1 MEKQMKEKAKLS
13 KILALVMCLML
24 TLTMFS
30 TYSFASITQDTDT
43 ANIIVN
49 GVEAGV
55 KVSAYQL
62 TTVNYD
68 YTADQPESTP
78 YEWVPEIETLVQ
90 AIDSSYVG
98 TNGINN
104 FVTAITTGDTAENAK
119 SFYSK
124 LAAAIRGADIVA
136 TKEATVTGSP
146 TFPITTNGSVT
157 LEGLEMG
164 TYLVL
169 IENGYKVYTPSVVN
183 LTPEFKTDTWV
194 LEDKELEIKS
204 SDPSITKT
212 VTNDTL
218 DKDNYGTND
227 TISFKIV
234 ADVPKYI
241 STSTSTGFF
250 ISDNLSDG
258 LTLIEDSI
266 KVYGQRGLAE
276 KEEIKIENGAR
287 GQDSTGG
294 RLYLNLERPDEAQTP
309 VDFMINF
316 VYEQISSY
324 DKIIVEYTAKLSQD
338 ATTVVGSTG
347 NTNTAYLDYS
357 NNPYGE
363 ELQTQT
369 DTNKV
374 YTYGMEIT
382 KTDMEES
389 AIPNGG
395 AEFTLSLNDEVLYFV
410 KTADGTYYLANEGD
424 ADGQATTNLVVDN
437 NSKLRIY
444 GLDTGTYSLTET
456 KAPDG
461 YYKATTPKTITI
473 TDEADGIDGILD
485 DGDGTGIYKANF
497 QNSSEFQ
504 LPVTG
509 GMGTVIF
516 AAGGI
521 VFIGLGIL
529 LLTVVVKKNRK

>member
-1 MEKQMKEKAKLS
+1 MKEKTKLS
-13 KILALVMCLML
+13 KIVALVMCLML

-68 YTADQPESTP
+68 YTADQPQSTP
-78 YEWVPEIETLVQ
+78 YSWVPQIETLVQ
-90 AIDSSYVG
+90 AINSNYVG
-98 TNGINN
+98 TNGIDN
-104 FVTAITTGDTAENAK
+104 FVTAITTGDTAENSK
-119 SFYSK
+119 IFYSE

-136 TKEATVTGSP
+136 AKEETVTGSP

-169 IENGYKVYTPSVVN
+169 IENGYKVYTPSIVN
-183 LTPEFKTDTWV
+183 LTPVFKTDTWV
-194 LEDKELEIKS
+194 LEDKELDIKS

-218 DKDNYGTND
+218 DKDNYGTKD

-234 ADVPKYI
+234 SDVPKYI
-241 STSTSTGFF
+241 STSTSKDLY
-250 ISDNLSDG
+250 ISDDLSNG
-258 LTLIEDSI
+258 LTLTANSI
-266 KVYGQRGLAE
+266 KVYGQQGSAPRVELTATE
-276 KEEIKIENGAR
+276 DYTLTTENAK
-287 GQDSTGG
+287 
-294 RLYLNLERPDEAQTP
+294 RPDTAQTP
-309 VDFMINF
+309 VDFVLNF
-316 VYEQISSY
+316 VYDNISSY
-324 DKIIVEYTAKLSQD
+324 NKIIVEYSAKLAQD
-338 ATTVVGSTG
+338 DTTVIGSTG

-357 NNPYGE
+357 NNPYGD

-382 KTDMEES
+382 KTDVDEV

-424 ADGQATTNLVVDN
+424 ADGQATTNLVVDS
-437 NSKLRIY
+437 NSVLRIY

-461 YYKATTPKTITI
+461 YYKATTPKEIII
-473 TDEADGIDGILD
+473 TDEADGVVDGILD
-485 DGDGTGIYKANF
+485 NGDGTGIYKANF
-497 QNSSEFQ
+497 QNSSAFQ
-504 LPVTG
+504 LPTTG

-516 AAGGI
+516 VAGGI
-521 VFIGLGIL
+521 VFIGLGIVL
-529 LLTVVVKKNRK
+529 LVVSKKKNK

>member
-1 MEKQMKEKAKLS
+1 MKEKTKLS
-13 KILALVMCLML
+13 KIVALVMCLML

-30 TYSFASITQDTDT
+30 TYSFATILQTGGEETTDNK

-78 YEWVPEIETLVQ
+78 YSWVPEIETLVQ

-98 TNGINN
+98 ENGIDN
-104 FVTAITTGDTAENAK
+104 FVTAITTGDTAENSK
-119 SFYSK
+119 SFYSE
-124 LAAAIRGADIVA
+124 LAAAIRGGDIEA

-183 LTPEFKTDTWV
+183 LTPVFKTDTWV
-194 LEDKELEIKS
+194 LEDKELDIKS

-218 DKDNYGTND
+218 DKDNYGTKD

-241 STSTSTGFF
+241 STSTSKDLY
-250 ISDNLSDG
+250 ISDDLSNG
-258 LTLIEDSI
+258 LTLTANSI
-266 KVYGQRGLAE
+266 KVYGQQGSAPRQDLTVTE
-276 KEEIKIENGAR
+276 DYTLTTENAK
-287 GQDSTGG
+287 
-294 RLYLNLERPDEAQTP
+294 RPDTAQTP
-309 VDFMINF
+309 VDFVLNF
-316 VYEQISSY
+316 VYDNISSY
-324 DKIIVEYTAKLSQD
+324 NKIIVEYSAKLAQD
-338 ATTVVGSTG
+338 DTTVIGSTG

-357 NNPYGE
+357 NNPYGD

-374 YTYGMEIT
+374 YTYGMQIT
-382 KTDMEES
+382 KTDVDEV

-395 AEFTLSLNDEVLYFV
+395 AEFTLSLNDEILYFV

-424 ADGQATTNLVVDN
+424 ADGEATTNLVVDN
-437 NSKLRIY
+437 NSVLRIY

-473 TDEADGIDGILD
+473 TDEADGVDGILD
-485 DGDGTGIYKANF
+485 NGDGTGIYKANF
-497 QNSSEFQ
+497 QNSSAFQ
-504 LPVTG
+504 LPTTG

-521 VFIGLGIL
+521 VFIGLGIVL
-529 LLTVVVKKNRK
+529 LVVSKKKAK

>member
-1 MEKQMKEKAKLS
+1 METQMKEKTKLS
-13 KILALVMCLML
+13 KIVALVMCLML

-68 YTADQPESTP
+68 YTADQPQSTP
-78 YEWVPEIETLVQ
+78 YSWVPQIETLVQ
-90 AIDSSYVG
+90 TINSNYVG
-98 TNGINN
+98 TNGIDN
-104 FVTAITTGDTAENAK
+104 FVKEITSGDDTAEK
-119 SFYSK
+119 SKEFYSK
-124 LAAAIRGADIVA
+124 LAAAIRGGDIEA
-136 TKEATVTGSP
+136 TKEATVDGEL
-146 TFPITTNGSVT
+146 TFPITTNGSTT

-183 LTPEFKTDTWV
+183 LTPVFKTDTWV
-194 LEDKELEIKS
+194 LENKEIEVKS
-204 SDPSITKT
+204 TDPSITKT

-218 DKDNYGTND
+218 DEDNYSTKD
-227 TISFKIV
+227 TISYKIV
-234 ADVPKYI
+234 ADIPQYI
-241 STSTSTGFF
+241 STSLTKNFY
-250 ISDNLSDG
+250 ISDDLSDG
-258 LTLIEDSI
+258 LTLTPNSI
-266 KVYGQRGLAE
+266 HVYGQQGSASRVELTATE
-276 KEEIKIENGAR
+276 DYTLTTENAK
-287 GQDSTGG
+287 
-294 RLYLNLERPDEAQTP
+294 RPDTAQTP
-309 VDFMINF
+309 VDFVLNF
-316 VYEQISSY
+316 VYDNISSY

-382 KTDMEES
+382 KTDMEGS

-410 KTADGTYYLANEGD
+410 KTAAGTYYLANEGD

-485 DGDGTGIYKANF
+485 DGDETGIYKANF

>member
-1 MEKQMKEKAKLS
+1 METQMKEKTKLS
-13 KILALVMCLML
+13 KIVALVMCLML

-68 YTADQPESTP
+68 YTADQPQSTP
-78 YEWVPEIETLVQ
+78 YSWVPQIETLVQ
-90 AIDSSYVG
+90 AINSNYVG
-98 TNGINN
+98 TNGIDN
-104 FVTAITTGDTAENAK
+104 FVKEITTGDSAENSK
-119 SFYSK
+119 SFYSE
-124 LAAAIRGADIVA
+124 LAAAIRGGNIEA

-183 LTPEFKTDTWV
+183 LTPESKTNTWV

-218 DKDNYGTND
+218 DKDNYGTKD

-241 STSTSTGFF
+241 STSTSKDLY
-250 ISDNLSDG
+250 ISDDLSNG
-258 LTLIEDSI
+258 LTLTANSI
-266 KVYGQRGLAE
+266 KVYGQQGSAPRVELTATE
-276 KEEIKIENGAR
+276 DYTLTTTDAK
-287 GQDSTGG
+287 
-294 RLYLNLERPDEAQTP
+294 RPDDAQTP
-309 VDFMINF
+309 VDFVLNF
-316 VYEQISSY
+316 VYDNISSY
-324 DKIIVEYTAKLSQD
+324 NKIIVEYSAKLAQD
-338 ATTVVGSTG
+338 DTTVIGSTG

-357 NNPYGE
+357 NNPYGD

-369 DTNKV
+369 DTNTV

-382 KTDMEES
+382 KTDIEGS

-410 KTADGTYYLANEGD
+410 KTAEGTYYLANEGD
-424 ADGQATTNLVVDN
+424 SDGETTNLVVDN
-437 NSKLRIY
+437 NSVLRIY

-461 YYKATTPKTITI
+461 YYKATAPKTITI
-473 TDEADGIDGILD
+473 TDEADGVVDGILD
-485 DGDGTGIYKANF
+485 NGDGTGIYKANF
-497 QNSSEFQ
+497 QNSSAFQ
-504 LPVTG
+504 LPTTG

-521 VFIGLGIL
+521 VFIGLGIVL
-529 LLTVVVKKNRK
+529 LVVSKKKAK

>member
-1 MEKQMKEKAKLS
+1 METQMKEKTKLS

-30 TYSFASITQDTDT
+30 TYSFATILQTGGEETTDNK

-78 YEWVPEIETLVQ
+78 YEWVPEIETLVR
-90 AIDSSYVG
+90 AINSNYVG
-98 TNGINN
+98 TNGIDN
-104 FVTAITTGDTAENAK
+104 FVKEITTGDSAENSK
-119 SFYSK
+119 SFYSE
-124 LAAAIRGADIVA
+124 LASAIRGGNIEA

-146 TFPITTNGSVT
+146 TFPITTNGSTT

-183 LTPEFKTDTWV
+183 LTPEFKTNTWV

-218 DKDNYGTND
+218 DKDNYGTKD

-241 STSTSTGFF
+241 STSTSKDLY
-250 ISDNLSDG
+250 ISDDLSNG
-258 LTLIEDSI
+258 LTLTANSI
-266 KVYGQRGLAE
+266 KVYGQQGSAPRVELTATE
-276 KEEIKIENGAR
+276 DYTLTTENAK
-287 GQDSTGG
+287 
-294 RLYLNLERPDEAQTP
+294 RPDTAQTP
-309 VDFMINF
+309 VDFVLNF
-316 VYEQISSY
+316 VYDNISSY
-324 DKIIVEYTAKLSQD
+324 NKIIVEYSAKLAQD
-338 ATTVVGSTG
+338 DTTVIGSTG

-357 NNPYGE
+357 NNPYGD

-369 DTNKV
+369 DTSTV

-382 KTDMEES
+382 KTDIEGS

-424 ADGQATTNLVVDN
+424 ADGEATTNLIVDN

-461 YYKATTPKTITI
+461 YYKSTTPKEITI
-473 TDEADGIDGILD
+473 TDEADGVDGILD
-485 DGDGTGIYKANF
+485 NGDGTGIYKANF

-516 AAGGI
+516 VAGGI

>member
-1 MEKQMKEKAKLS
+1 MKEKTKLS
-13 KILALVMCLML
+13 KIVALVMCLML

-68 YTADQPESTP
+68 YTADQPQSTP
-78 YEWVPEIETLVQ
+78 YSWVPQIETLVQ
-90 AIDSSYVG
+90 AINSNYVG
-98 TNGINN
+98 TNGIDN
-104 FVTAITTGDTAENAK
+104 FVTAITTGDTAENSK
-119 SFYSK
+119 IFYSE

-136 TKEATVTGSP
+136 AKEETVTGSP

-169 IENGYKVYTPSVVN
+169 IENGYKVYTPSIVN
-183 LTPEFKTDTWV
+183 LTPVFKTDTWV
-194 LEDKELEIKS
+194 LEDKELDIKS

-218 DKDNYGTND
+218 DKDNYGTKD

-234 ADVPKYI
+234 SDVPKYI
-241 STSTSTGFF
+241 STSTSKDLY
-250 ISDNLSDG
+250 ISDDLSNG
-258 LTLIEDSI
+258 LTLTANSI
-266 KVYGQRGLAE
+266 KVYGQQGSAPRVELTATE
-276 KEEIKIENGAR
+276 DYTLTTENAK
-287 GQDSTGG
+287 
-294 RLYLNLERPDEAQTP
+294 RPDTAQTP
-309 VDFMINF
+309 VDFVLNF
-316 VYEQISSY
+316 VYDNISSY
-324 DKIIVEYTAKLSQD
+324 NKIIVEYSAKLAQD
-338 ATTVVGSTG
+338 DTTVIGSTG

-357 NNPYGE
+357 NNPYGD

-382 KTDMEES
+382 KTDVDEV

-395 AEFTLSLNDEVLYFV
+395 AEFTLSLNDELLYFV
-410 KTADGTYYLANEGD
+410 KTAEGTYYLANEGD
-424 ADGQATTNLVVDN
+424 ADGQATTNLVVDS
-437 NSKLRIY
+437 NSVLRIY

-461 YYKATTPKTITI
+461 YYKATTPKEIII
-473 TDEADGIDGILD
+473 TDEADGVVDGILD
-485 DGDGTGIYKANF
+485 NGDGTGIYKANF
-497 QNSSEFQ
+497 QNSSAFQ
-504 LPVTG
+504 LPTTG

-516 AAGGI
+516 VAGGI
-521 VFIGLGIL
+521 VFIGLGIVL
-529 LLTVVVKKNRK
+529 LVVSKKKNK